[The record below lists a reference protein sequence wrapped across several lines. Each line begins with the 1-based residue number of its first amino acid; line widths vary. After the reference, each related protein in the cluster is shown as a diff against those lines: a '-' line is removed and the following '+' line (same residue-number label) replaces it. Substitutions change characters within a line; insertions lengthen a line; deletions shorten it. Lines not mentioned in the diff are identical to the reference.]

1 MNKSDW
7 IIQLGLLCVFCRY
20 FRIRA
25 ITGDVVFWCI
35 FLQIPLYVS
44 LYYFGVS
51 IVAPV
56 VLICFL
62 FWCFFLQDT
71 DISSLN
77 GRWGKH
83 EIEQLET
90 EQLFWNSVE

>member
-25 ITGDVVFWCI
+25 IIGDVLFWYI

-62 FWCFFLQDT
+62 FWCFFAEA
-71 DISSLN
+71 DISKMSHI
-77 GRWGKH
+77 RKQ
-83 EIEQLET
+83 EPET
-90 EQLFWNSVE
+90 EELFWESREW